1 MTETENQMLFEETC
15 GDWNEAGLVESL
27 DRKGFTPIKGLL

>member
-15 GDWNEAGLVESL
+15 GDWNEAGLVERL
-27 DRKGFTPIKGLL
+27 DRK